1 MVYSVECNEDAYE
14 LTAKNVEHFEL
25 KNVRQFL
32 GQGKD
37 IVANLPKPNS
47 VFIGGSKGELEDI
60 MDRL

>member
-37 IVANLPKPNS
+37 IVADLPKPN
-47 VFIGGSKGELEDI
+47 
-60 MDRL
+60 